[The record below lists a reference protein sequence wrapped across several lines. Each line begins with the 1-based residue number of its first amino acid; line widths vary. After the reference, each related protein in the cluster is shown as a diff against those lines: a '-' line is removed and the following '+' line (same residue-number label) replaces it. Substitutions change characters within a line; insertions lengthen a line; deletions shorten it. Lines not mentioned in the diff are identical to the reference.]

1 MSCFTRFYQI
11 LRQVCGLS
19 GLALLFLT
27 LLSVAIVLKMLIHF
41 LLSLVNHIY
50 VYRLAI
56 FASINALVFILV
68 S

>member
-1 MSCFTRFYQI
+1 MNCFISFYQI
-11 LRQVCGLS
+11 LRQACGLS

-41 LLSLVNHIY
+41 LLSLVNRIY

-56 FASINALVFILV
+56 FVSINALVFILV